1 MHWQKRSLL
10 YKHISKLTR
19 KCYWI
24 NVIWKHQEQLF
35 KSNAAQQTLPTSLSP
50 LICIDPQ
57 TQCSTVRYVGPVT
70 VICIWNKPCLV
81 SRWFTDL
88 KWMEADPPHEQRYA
102 CHTKTVFT
110 LGSMVMLE
118 AHPDISSKH
127 RTLHFSLWAVCIV
140 MCVQPWTCMCVI
152 FLYVC
157 SAFYVHVHQDVDLP
171 VS

>member
-1 MHWQKRSLL
+1 MSYENIKNSFLNLMLHSRHCQHHYHLWFVLTL
-10 YKHISKLTR
+10 KLSALT
-19 KCYWI
+19 
-24 NVIWKHQEQLF
+24 VAQEY
-35 KSNAAQQTLPTSLSP
+35 S
-50 LICIDPQ
+50 
-57 TQCSTVRYVGPVT
+57 STVRYVGPVT

-81 SRWFTDL
+81 SGWFTDL

-110 LGSMVMLE
+110 LGSIVMLE

>member
-1 MHWQKRSLL
+1 MSYENIKNSFLNLMLHSRHCQHHYHLWFVLTL
-10 YKHISKLTR
+10 KLSALT
-19 KCYWI
+19 
-24 NVIWKHQEQLF
+24 VAQEY
-35 KSNAAQQTLPTSLSP
+35 S
-50 LICIDPQ
+50 
-57 TQCSTVRYVGPVT
+57 STVT

-81 SRWFTDL
+81 SGWFTDL

>member
-1 MHWQKRSLL
+1 MSYENIKNSFLNLMLHSRHCQHHYHLWFVLTL
-10 YKHISKLTR
+10 KLSALT
-19 KCYWI
+19 
-24 NVIWKHQEQLF
+24 VAQEY
-35 KSNAAQQTLPTSLSP
+35 S
-50 LICIDPQ
+50 
-57 TQCSTVRYVGPVT
+57 STVIGPVT
-70 VICIWNKPCLV
+70 VCIWNKPCLV
-81 SRWFTDL
+81 SGWFTDL
-88 KWMEADPPHEQRYA
+88 KWMEGDPPHEQRYA

-118 AHPDISSKH
+118 AHLDISSKH

>member
-1 MHWQKRSLL
+1 MSYENIKNSFLNLMLHSRHCQHHYHLWFVLTL
-10 YKHISKLTR
+10 KLSALT
-19 KCYWI
+19 
-24 NVIWKHQEQLF
+24 VAQEY
-35 KSNAAQQTLPTSLSP
+35 S
-50 LICIDPQ
+50 
-57 TQCSTVRYVGPVT
+57 STVT

-81 SRWFTDL
+81 SGWFTDL
-88 KWMEADPPHEQRYA
+88 KWMEADPSHEQRYA

>member
-1 MHWQKRSLL
+1 MSYENIKNSFFNLMLHSRHCQHHYHLWFVLTL
-10 YKHISKLTR
+10 KLSALT
-19 KCYWI
+19 
-24 NVIWKHQEQLF
+24 VAQEY
-35 KSNAAQQTLPTSLSP
+35 S
-50 LICIDPQ
+50 
-57 TQCSTVRYVGPVT
+57 STVT

-81 SRWFTDL
+81 SGWFTDL